1 MSTAVRSAHSRPD
14 LHTADVPP
22 TYPFTFPHPPDADP
36 AKYTYD
42 VPILPPPP
50 APILSTYIATHRLWV
65 RQSAEA
71 GALGRT
77 PRSALAAMSASDYD
91 TADRKGRMRTLER
104 FLRSE
109 HARELGPSDRAVLRE
124 LVNAAGPRDARYRD
138 RRFVAATYIG
148 VDALAERAGVSKAT
162 VKRAL
167 LRLVE
172 AGLIA
177 RSPNY
182 RLNTVTVIE
191 LPWVPP
197 KPKPIQTPPLGPV
210 QTPPADDPRGG
221 SPRAP
226 TGIKV
231 IPLGAQNEPAHL
243 LEYICTSTSA
253 AVASTTATETPR
265 AAGVGGGVVAAAAAA
280 VSSHEGKP
288 TDPDADPR
296 FVALVDALLAAGVTG
311 SKHRVLAAT
320 LHAAGGT
327 DADVQRVRRE
337 HAKRP
342 KAGTGLLVRMLEDEA
357 ERLPALRRQREQAA
371 AVRAADAD
379 RPARAATPT
388 AWERAAAAA
397 DAKHAAQQA
406 AQQQAQPIENVQT
419 QTPTNVPTP
428 RIPTDS
434 PLAAALAR
442 TSPGRRNELH
452 KYFRL
457 LLEQGSVTLEGRA
470 DWLAEQLDVATAWR
484 IWKRANGAAAG
495 VTASSPQATD
505 ERRRELARVVA
516 DIAAGRTP

>member
-22 TYPFTFPHPPDADP
+22 TYPFTFPHLPDAD
-36 AKYTYD
+36 AAAFTHG
-42 VPILPPPP
+42 VPLVPPPP
-50 APILSTYIATHRLWV
+50 APILSTYIATNRTWF
-65 RQSAEA
+65 RQWAEA

-77 PRSALAAMSASDYD
+77 PRSALAAMGVIDFD

-182 RLNTVTVIE
+182 RLNTVTVVE

-197 KPKPIQTPPLGPV
+197 KPKPTQTPPLGPV
-210 QTPPADDPRGG
+210 QAPPADDPRGG

-226 TGIKV
+226 TGINM

-243 LEYICTSTSA
+243 SEYICTSTSA

-265 AAGVGGGVVAAAAAA
+265 AAGANGGGVAAAAAA
-280 VSSHEGKP
+280 VSSHEGEP
-288 TDPDADPR
+288 TEPDADPR
-296 FVALVDALLAAGVTG
+296 FVALVDALLAAGITG
-311 SKHRVLAAT
+311 SKHRVIAAT
-320 LHAAGGT
+320 MHAAGGT

-342 KAGTGLLVRMLEDEA
+342 KAGTGLLVRMLEDEIQ
-357 ERLPALRRQREQAA
+357 RLPALRRQREQAA
-371 AVRAADAD
+371 AIRAADTD
-379 RPARAATPT
+379 RPARAGTPS
-388 AWERAAAAA
+388 AWERAVAAV
-397 DAKHAAQQA
+397 DAQHA
-406 AQQQAQPIENVQT
+406 AQQQAQPLKNVQT
-419 QTPTNVPTP
+419 QTPTNVPK
-428 RIPTDS
+428 IPTDG

-442 TSPGRRNELH
+442 TSAGRRNELH
-452 KYFRL
+452 EYFRL
-457 LLEQGSVTLEGRA
+457 LLEQGSVTIEGRA
-470 DWLAEQLDVATAWR
+470 DWLAEQLGVATAWR

-495 VTASSPQATD
+495 AIASSPQATE

-516 DIAAGRTP
+516 DVAAGRTP